1 MERRITEVKWRWTKA
16 GVRISAFATAFA
28 PLKEI
33 SMPSTALLI
42 KNGTV
47 VDGTGNPAFEADIRL
62 QNGLVAEIASNL
74 AQEEGEQTIDARG
87 CLVTPGLIESH
98 THFDGTMWWQP
109 DLEPLPG
116 CGVTTVVMGN
126 CGFALAPLHDDPAVQ
141 AEVVKIFSFFED
153 IPEGPFF
160 SNLPWDWSTW
170 SEYKASMQKNVKVP
184 TNYGTFVGHIALRL
198 AVMGMDAWERAA
210 TKEEIDKISE
220 LLDDALAAG
229 ALGFSTNL
237 MDHDGEDRPVP
248 SLLADDHEF
257 SAMFDVIER
266 YPGAT
271 VQVVVDSLMRFTA
284 VDSMERLAKLTEGKT
299 VRLQWGGVPTLQWQK
314 DYGLQ
319 QPLLELHERF
329 AQEGRDFWTGYA
341 HVPITVTASVRH
353 SLLFAQSNDY
363 VWHEVVTAE
372 SDEEKLALLANKEW
386 RARARDSWDNESL
399 ETSFFRKP
407 QTIQLDNSENEHG
420 PAGITLG
427 EYAGQLGVHC
437 SDALADWIGNNG
449 LGSTVTMP
457 PWDKDD
463 DMVVK
468 LSRDPKAVGNINDCG
483 AHGQLFCGTG
493 DNLLLYTDYVR
504 GSQKLGIE
512 EAVYSQTG
520 KLAAHFGFTDR
531 GVLEVGKRADLTVFA
546 LDEIERRK
554 KYKVTDVPDGKG
566 GLTWRWTRD
575 PAPVRITVVNGEV
588 TFDGKQSTGAMPGVM
603 VSHRIGASPA

>member
-1 MERRITEVKWRWTKA
+1 MQTKN
-16 GVRISAFATAFA
+16 I
-28 PLKEI
+28 
-33 SMPSTALLI
+33 LI
-42 KNGTV
+42 QNGTL
-47 VDGTGNPAFEADIRL
+47 VDGTGKPAVIADVRL
-62 QNGLVAEIASNL
+62 KDGLIAEVGENLSTSADETKVDAS
-74 AQEEGEQTIDARG
+74 G

-126 CGFALAPLHDDPAVQ
+126 CGFALAPLHKDPAVQ

-153 IPEGPFF
+153 IPEGPFL

-170 SEYKASMQKNVKVP
+170 SEYKHSMQANVKVP
-184 TNYGTFVGHIALRL
+184 ANYGTFVGHIALRL
-198 AVMGMDAWERAA
+198 AVMGMEAWDRAA
-210 TKEEIDKISE
+210 TAQEIEKIAE
-220 LLDDALAAG
+220 LLDDALSAG

-248 SLLADDHEF
+248 SLLADDAEF
-257 SAMFDVIER
+257 TAMFKVTAR

-284 VDSMERLAKLTEGKT
+284 VDSMERLAKLTAGMPI
-299 VRLQWGGVPTLQWQK
+299 RLQWGGVPTLQWQK

-319 QPLLELHERF
+319 QPLFELHERF
-329 AQEGRDFWTGYA
+329 KKEGRDFWTGYA
-341 HVPITVTASVRH
+341 HVPITVTASVRQ

-363 VWHEVVTAE
+363 AWHEVVTAE
-372 SDEEKLALLANKEW
+372 SDEDKLTLLADSSWRE
-386 RARARDSWDNESL
+386 RARSSWDNDSL

-407 QTIQLDNSENEHG
+407 QNILLDNSENNHG
-420 PAGITLG
+420 PAGLSLG
-427 EYAGQLGVHC
+427 EYATQLGVHC
-437 SDALADWIGNNG
+437 SDAMAEWIANNG

-457 PWDKDD
+457 PWEKDD

-468 LSRDPKAVGNINDCG
+468 LSRDDKAVGNINDCG

-504 GSQKLGIE
+504 GSGKLSIE

-531 GVLEVGKRADLTVFA
+531 GVLEVGKRADVTVFA
-546 LDEIERRK
+546 LDEIERRE
-554 KYKVTDVPDGKG
+554 KYKTTDVPDGKG

-575 PAPVRITVVNGEV
+575 PAPVRITIVNGEI
-588 TFDGKQSTGAMPGVM
+588 TFDGKQSTGAMPGMM
-603 VSHRIGASPA
+603 VSHQEGIV

>member
-1 MERRITEVKWRWTKA
+1 M
-16 GVRISAFATAFA
+16 ATQS
-28 PLKEI
+28 I
-33 SMPSTALLI
+33 VI

-47 VDGTGNPAFEADIRL
+47 IDGTGSPGFIADIRL
-62 QNGLVAEIASNL
+62 NDGLISEVAKSIEPT
-74 AQEEGEQTIDARG
+74 GDDDVVDAAG

-126 CGFALAPLHDDPAVQ
+126 CGFALAPLHQDPAVQ

-153 IPEGPFF
+153 IPEGPFL

-170 SEYKASMQKNVKVP
+170 SEYSKSMQEKVRVP
-184 TNYGTFVGHIALRL
+184 TNYGSFVGHIALRL

-210 TKEEIDKISE
+210 TGEEIIKITG

-248 SLLADDHEF
+248 SLLADDAEF
-257 SAMFDVIER
+257 LALFEVMAK

-284 VDSMERLAKLTEGKT
+284 VDSMERLARLCDGLPI
-299 VRLQWGGVPTLQWQK
+299 RLQWGGVPTLQWQK

-329 AQEGRDFWTGYA
+329 VKEGKDFWTGYA

-363 VWHEVVTAE
+363 AWHEIVTAE
-372 SDEEKLALLANKEW
+372 SDEDKLSLLADQSWRE
-386 RARARDSWDNESL
+386 RARHSWDNESL
-399 ETSFFRKP
+399 ETSFFRSP
-407 QTIQLDNSENEHG
+407 QGILLDNSENGHG
-420 PAGITLG
+420 PSGMTLG
-427 EYAGQLGVHC
+427 EYAEQLGVHC
-437 SDALADWIGNNG
+437 SDAMAEWIGNNG

-504 GSQKLGIE
+504 GSGKLSIE

-520 KLAAHFGFTDR
+520 KLADHFGFTDR
-531 GVLEVGKRADLTVFA
+531 GVLQAGKRADVTVFA
-546 LDEIERRK
+546 LDEIERRE
-554 KYKVTDVPDGKG
+554 KYKTTDVPDGKG

-575 PAPVRITVVNGEV
+575 AAPVRVTIVNGEV

-603 VSHRIGASPA
+603 VSHKEGEP